1 MPIKIPNDLPAL
13 KQLEKEKVNLIIN
26 ETAIQQDIRP
36 MKIILLNLMPTK
48 RKTEVQFARLLGNSP
63 LQVELTLMTTS
74 SYQSKNEEKSYLE
87 KFYITLEDIKD
98 QFYDA
103 LIITGAP
110 IETLPFEEVGYWK
123 ELQEIILWS
132 KTHVFQRLGVC
143 WGAQALMYDLYSIQ
157 KHQLEKKLFGIF
169 PHDIKPAGIRLMQ
182 GFSNNFPMP
191 VSRHTKTKK
200 EDVLKISDL
209 SILAESEISGLGM
222 VCDYKRGNI
231 YILNHLEYDSDT
243 LKNEY
248 LRDLKDISS
257 SRVPANYFP
266 ENNPSKEPENYWRP
280 FAFLL
285 FSNWINQLYQK
296 TPYDLSSLLKN

>member
-13 KQLEKEKVNLIIN
+13 QQLEKEKVNLIIN

-143 WGAQALMYDLYSIQ
+143 WGAQALMYNLYSIQ

-191 VSRHTKTKK
+191 VSRYTKTKK